1 MSSKEYSWQR
11 RRHRQSVVL
20 LCWYTTS
27 LRPRRHEAAQ
37 KIRKLKDEQD
47 AVKEELRSTTIDQ
60 DVTAGELS
68 GTHATSL
75 AYSRLGRGC
84 TEAKR

>member
-1 MSSKEYSWQR
+1 M
-11 RRHRQSVVL
+11 L
-20 LCWYTTS
+20 LRLYTTS

-60 DVTAGELS
+60 NVTAGKLS

-75 AYSRLGRGC
+75 AHSRSSGEAVMRLG
-84 TEAKR
+84 